1 MTISDRPAVHTQQW
15 FLNASDAYADAMVV
29 FRDEQDQVADARMAV
44 YDARERVKDL
54 EAEMLVNGGAGKY
67 TVGTGD
73 AKRREAVI
81 RLALREDN
89 DYQTASKA
97 LQRLERAL
105 DRAEANRDNAANQ
118 MSLQKR
124 RIDAYLAAAS
134 QQAAIL
140 TVRGADRSSSQRH

>member
-1 MTISDRPAVHTQQW
+1 MTSLVTDRIHTQAW
-15 FLNASDAYADAMVV
+15 FHDASNAYEEAIVV

-97 LQRLERAL
+97 LEQLERAL

-118 MSLQKR
+118 MSLSKR
-124 RIDAYLAAAS
+124 RMDAFLAAAS

-140 TVRGADRSSSQRH
+140 TVRGADHSSRRRD